1 PRTRNP
7 YFLLFIFLFQLY
19 QTEMDNITQSKNPI
33 INLRK
38 NDNRQE
44 SHEFF
49 SLLDEKGR
57 RLHREI
63 TGIVDMIFPF
73 V

>member
-1 PRTRNP
+1 
-7 YFLLFIFLFQLY
+7 
-19 QTEMDNITQSKNPI
+19 MDNITQSKNPI